1 MVLRRLFSRLQTTL
15 SSLSLDLKSQVVQ
28 TTSLSQYTAKSQ
40 GHHCL
45 VMVESQVNHCIIANR

>member
-28 TTSLSQYTAKSQ
+28 TTTLSQYTAKSQ

-45 VMVESQVNHCIIANR
+45 VMVESQVI